1 MEQPNEELRKQIEND
16 IKLLD
21 YEYSRKLDSE
31 LIDFSKSTT
40 TWPPEIDEIKKK
52 IIREIV
58 NPIAASEK
66 VNDKLDFITI
76 NRPEPKKEIL
86 RIPTTSSNLGE
97 PFITVEDPKR
107 REEIITIH
115 RPKKK
120 TIQQ

>member
-1 MEQPNEELRKQIEND
+1 
-16 IKLLD
+16 LLD
-21 YEYSRKLDSE
+21 YKHIKKLDYE
-31 LIDFSKSTT
+31 LIDFSKST
-40 TWPPEIDEIKKK
+40 WLPEIDEPKKR

-66 VNDKLDFITI
+66 VNDKLEFITI
-76 NRPEPKKEIL
+76 NRPEAKKEIL
-86 RIPTTSSNLGE
+86 RIPSISSNLGE
-97 PFITVEDPKR
+97 LFITAEDPKG

>member
-1 MEQPNEELRKQIEND
+1 MERPNEESRKQIEND

-21 YEYSRKLDSE
+21 YEDIKKLDYG
-31 LIDFSKSTT
+31 LIDFSKSTS
-40 TWPPEIDEIKKK
+40 TWLPEIDENKKR

-58 NPIAASEK
+58 NPVATSEK
-66 VNDKLDFITI
+66 VNDKLEFITI

-86 RIPTTSSNLGE
+86 RIPSISSNRGE
-97 PFITVEDPKR
+97 PFITVENPKS

-115 RPKKK
+115 RSKKK

>member
-1 MEQPNEELRKQIEND
+1 MEQPNAESRKQIEND

-21 YEYSRKLDSE
+21 YEHIRKLDYG
-31 LIDFSKSTT
+31 LIDFSKST
-40 TWPPEIDEIKKK
+40 WLPEIDDVKKR

-58 NPIAASEK
+58 NPVATSEK

-76 NRPEPKKEIL
+76 NRPEPIKEIL
-86 RIPTTSSNLGE
+86 RIPRISSNQGE
-97 PFITVEDPKR
+97 LFITVENLKS

-115 RPKKK
+115 RSKKK